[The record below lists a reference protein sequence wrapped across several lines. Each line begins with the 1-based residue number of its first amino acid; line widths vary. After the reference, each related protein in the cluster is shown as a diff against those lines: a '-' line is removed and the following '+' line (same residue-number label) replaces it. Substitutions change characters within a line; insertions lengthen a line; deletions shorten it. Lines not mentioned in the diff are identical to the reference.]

1 MNPINRLTTSAAI
14 LLALTTAPLMAADT
28 SPSGRGPIPFESFD
42 GNGDGYVSQEEYGQ
56 ARANR
61 MQQRAEQ
68 GGQFR
73 NQGNAPGF
81 EDIDSNSDG
90 RLSREEV
97 QAHHQKRYE
106 MRYENRQRMPGP
118 QGGGMGPGGGMGGG
132 NRQ

>member
-1 MNPINRLTTSAAI
+1 MKPNKRLTTSAAI
-14 LLALTTAPLMAADT
+14 LLALATAPLMAADPD
-28 SPSGRGPIPFESFD
+28 PSGRGPIPFENFD
-42 GNGDGYVSQEEYGQ
+42 ANGDGYVSQEEFGQ

-61 MQQRAEQ
+61 VQQRAEQ

-73 NQGNAPGF
+73 NQANAPGF
-81 EDIDSNSDG
+81 ADIDSNGDG

-97 QAHHQKRYE
+97 QAHHRQ
-106 MRYENRQRMPGP
+106 RYENRQRTPGQ